1 MFYLADGYMMDG
13 WGNGYGSGNSAWD
26 WFFMFLMML
35 VFVLIGILV
44 IRYLVREW
52 QKSRQVES
60 SVETLKRRY
69 ANGEIDKKEY
79 QEKLK
84 DIKT

>member
-1 MFYLADGYMMDG
+1 MYYGPDMMDG
-13 WGNGYGSGNSAWD
+13 YGNASPWYWV
-26 WFFMFLMML
+26 FMALMML
-35 VFVLIGILV
+35 VFVLIAVLV

-52 QKSRQVES
+52 HKSRHIES
-60 SVETLKRRY
+60 PLDVLKRRY

-84 DIKT
+84 DLKD